1 MKDLIK
7 WDSNVKRLSP
17 GFVGRCLK
25 GVMPFFGI
33 TPLIYTHFDP
43 SNQPSWSRSSFPKQ
57 AYSTGRSSFARAFRK
72 VKKKAVAV
80 KATARVSVTGSA
92 R

>member
-1 MKDLIK
+1 MSGDVSKELC
-7 WDSNVKRLSP
+7 R
-17 GFVGRCLK
+17 
-25 GVMPFFGI
+25 FFGI

-57 AYSTGRSSFARAFRK
+57 AYSTVRSSFARAFRK